1 MEEGNEINEFSI
13 WNINSVI
20 NHIKDN
26 MISFILLIC
35 VFFIIYI
42 VDSLSNYNMA
52 LMAAASM
59 PIPMPSSIPH
69 LIKKRKGTRFK

>member
-52 LMAAASM
+52 LMAAAAM

-69 LIKKRKGTRFK
+69 LIKKRKGKK